1 MPITG
6 IYENARFA
14 GNLNNVASNATGT
27 LNIPQRM
34 LASRCMLEFQNS
46 SGVGVALATVASEC
60 TQIRFLV
67 GSQEIYRAT
76 PSAINDLN
84 AHYLTNVNN
93 GTFSDKGIITL
104 WFSDLALLS
113 VGDFMSAWSTALGT
127 AGVPSLSVEVSF
139 GTLSNVSAVKVHM
152 IGSSI
157 NKPFESGV
165 HNRFEQFSETV
176 ASTGD
181 AEKTDWAINAGNVG
195 LKNIMVEVPGTS
207 VIGDAQLQITAA
219 DVYDIYPQDTSLD
232 LHEQLWADA
241 GRVAVNDRFFF
252 VLDAAQNTEAFL
264 PMQGIQQIRTVIN
277 WVTAAPTT
285 HNVHMYR
292 AFNLS
297 GGNGANG

>member
-1 MPITG
+1 MITG
-6 IYENARFA
+6 IYENTRFA
-14 GNLNNVASNATGT
+14 GNLNNVASNATGS

-34 LASRCMLEFQNS
+34 LASRCMLEFQTS
-46 SGVGVALATVASEC
+46 AGVAVAHTAIVSEVN
-60 TQIRFLV
+60 QIRFLV

-76 PSAINDLN
+76 PDAINDLN
-84 AHYLTNVNN
+84 AHYLTRTN
-93 GTFSDKGIITL
+93 GTFSDKGIVTL
-104 WFSDLALLS
+104 WFSDLALLA

-127 AGVPSLSVEVSF
+127 AGVPSLSVEVGF
-139 GTLSNVSAVKVHM
+139 GTLSTIAIVKVHM

-195 LKNIMVEVPGTS
+195 LKNIMIEVPGAS
-207 VIGDAQLQITAA
+207 VVGDAQLQITAA

-232 LHEQLWADA
+232 IHEQLWADA
-241 GRVAVNDRFFF
+241 GRAAIDDRFFF

-292 AFNLS
+292 AFNLAS
-297 GGNGANG
+297 GNNNA